1 MGLVSKMFNQG
12 SWSAADDR
20 WYAPYLGLETNA
32 GARVDQ
38 NTALNIPAVWACI
51 RIIAESIGSLP
62 LHLYTRQGRG
72 KNRATTHP
80 LYLLLHD
87 RPNPEMTAMS
97 FRETMTAHVLSWGN
111 CYAEKEIDQTGR
123 VKALWPIGPDR
134 VEPRRDMDTGEIF
147 YNVRP
152 DASGATMRIPR
163 EQMLHVPGLS
173 YNGLVGYSPITKMRE
188 AIGLALATEEFGA
201 RFFGAGTHPGLI
213 VSHPTKLGEIAH
225 KNLRES
231 LATTYSGLG
240 KAHRLLLLEEAMKVE
255 KIGVNPEEAQFLMT
269 RRFQLAEIARIY
281 RVPMHMLADMEKG
294 ASYASIEQ
302 MSLDFVIHTLRPW
315 MVRFEQAYNNQL
327 FLTDLER
334 RRYFWE
340 HLADGLLR
348 GDQKSRY
355 ESFAIG
361 RNWGW
366 LSADDIREIEN
377 MNPLP
382 DGKGEVYL
390 QPLNMAEAGA
400 PPPPPKPPTPPELP
414 APELQTAADYW
425 QEKTSDLELIAPYRG
440 IFTDA
445 IEQILSREANQLKRG
460 IIKDKIVN
468 YDEFYNK
475 ETIGFIEKKI
485 SASIN
490 LFVENNLFG
499 VPLPNYSQNE
509 ICNYIQYHINKVKTL
524 ISEIEEGRITSI
536 EELST
541 HAGPMAEETM
551 LAILARIRSQDHASN

>member
-1 MGLVSKMFNQG
+1 MGLWTRVKKIFGSG
-12 SWSAADDR
+12 SWSGADDR
-20 WYAPYLGLETNA
+20 WYYPQIGLETNA
-32 GARVDQ
+32 GAKVDES
-38 NTALNIPAVWACI
+38 TALNIPAVWACI

-72 KNRATTHP
+72 KTKATNHP

-87 RPNPEMTAMS
+87 RPNPEMGAMS
-97 FRETMTAHVLSWGN
+97 FRETLMSHVLSWGN
-111 CYAEKEIDQTGR
+111 AYAEKEMDQIGR

-134 VEPRRDMDTGEIF
+134 VRPMRNDNGEIF
-147 YNVRP
+147 YKVRP
-152 DASGATMRIPR
+152 DNSGIEVDIPR
-163 EQMLHVPGLS
+163 DQMLHIPGLS
-173 YNGLVGYSPITKMRE
+173 YNGLVGYSPIAKMRE

-213 VSHPTKLGEIAH
+213 VSHPGKLGDQAH

-255 KIGVNPEEAQFLMT
+255 KIGINPEEAQFLVT

-281 RVPMHMLADMEKG
+281 RVPMHMLADVEKG

-348 GDQKSRY
+348 GDIASRY
-355 ESFAIG
+355 EAYTKG

-366 LSADDIREIEN
+366 LSADDIRELEN

-382 DGKGEVYL
+382 DGKGEIYL
-390 QPLNMAEAGA
+390 QPVNMVEAGS
-400 PPPPPKPPTPPELP
+400 PPPPPAPPPGPPELSTNP
-414 APELQTAADYW
+414 DQQTTADYW
-425 QEKTSDLELIAPYRG
+425 QAKISDHEIIAPYRG
-440 IFTDA
+440 IFIDA
-445 IEQILSREANQLKRG
+445 IEQILKREEKQLRRNERLFDEPF
-460 IIKDKIVN
+460 KDNDIA
-468 YDEFYNK
+468 D
-475 ETIGFIEKKI
+475 FITKKI
-485 SASIN
+485 NTSIK
-490 LFVENNLFG
+490 LFLLNNSG
-499 VPLPNYSQNE
+499 VYSEKEAQKEIDNYLE
-509 ICNYIQYHINKVKTL
+509 YHIDKVKKLL
-524 ISEIEEGRITSI
+524 ITNSI
-536 EELST
+536 DRLSMN
-541 HAGPMAEETM
+541 AESMAEETM
-551 LAILARIRSQDHASN
+551 LAMLDRIRSNEIALS

>member
-20 WYAPYLGLETNA
+20 WYAPHLGLETNA

-72 KNRATTHP
+72 KNRATNHP

-97 FRETMTAHVLSWGN
+97 FRETLAAHVLSWGN
-111 CYAEKEIDQTGR
+111 AYAEKEMDQIGR

-134 VEPRRDMDTGEIF
+134 VEPRRNKNTGEIF
-147 YNVRP
+147 YKVRVEN
-152 DASGATMRIPR
+152 SGMTEDIPR
-163 EQMLHVPGLS
+163 DQMLHIPGLS

-213 VSHPTKLGEIAH
+213 VSHPGKLGEIAH

-231 LATTYSGLG
+231 LSTKYAGLG

-255 KIGVNPEEAQFLMT
+255 KIGVNPEEAQFLVT
-269 RRFQLAEIARIY
+269 RRFQLAEIARMY
-281 RVPMHMLADMEKG
+281 RVPMHMLADVEKG

-340 HLADGLLR
+340 HLVDGLLR
-348 GDQKSRY
+348 GDLASRY
-355 ESFAIG
+355 EAYTKA

-366 LSADDIREIEN
+366 LSANDIREIEN
-377 MNPLP
+377 MNPLAAK
-382 DGKGEVYL
+382 DGGDDYWIPANMMVAGESL
-390 QPLNMAEAGA
+390 
-400 PPPPPKPPTPPELP
+400 PPPEPPVPPEPSMLDQ
-414 APELQTAADYW
+414 QTTADYW
-425 QEKTSDLELIAPYRG
+425 QEKFSNAAIIEPYQG

-445 IEQILSREANQLKRG
+445 IEQILSREANQLRKN
-460 IIKDKIVN
+460 VN
-468 YDEFYNK
+468 ALEEYGKANIE
-475 ETIGFIEKKI
+475 FIEKKI
-485 SASIN
+485 SPAIN
-490 LFVENNLFG
+490 LFITNNNGRFNG
-499 VPLPNYSQNE
+499 EYSRNE
-509 ICNYIQYHINKVKTL
+509 INNYIQYHLKKVRNLL
-524 ISEIEEGRITSI
+524 ITCAVDK
-536 EELST
+536 LSMN
-541 HAGPMAEETM
+541 AAEMAEATL
-551 LAILARIRSQDHASN
+551 LAILANIRSQDSALS

>member
-1 MGLVSKMFNQG
+1 MGLWSRFKKIFGQG

-20 WYAPYLGLETNA
+20 WYYPQIGVETNA
-32 GARVDQ
+32 GARVDE
-38 NTALNIPAVWACI
+38 NTALNIPVVWACI

-72 KNRATTHP
+72 KSKAVNHP

-87 RPNPEMTAMS
+87 RPNPEMTAMC
-97 FRETMTAHVLSWGN
+97 FRETLMAHVLSWGN
-111 CYAEKEIDQTGR
+111 AYAEKEMDQVGR

-134 VEPRRDMDTGEIF
+134 VKPMRNADGQIF
-147 YNVRP
+147 YKVRP
-152 DASGATMRIPR
+152 DNSGVEIDIPR
-163 EQMLHVPGLS
+163 DDMLHIPGLS
-173 YNGLVGYSPITKMRE
+173 YNGLVGYSPIAKMRE

-213 VSHPTKLGEIAH
+213 VSHPGKLGETAH

-255 KIGVNPEEAQFLMT
+255 KIGINPEEAQVLVT

-281 RVPMHMLADMEKG
+281 RVPMHMLADVEKG

-348 GDQKSRY
+348 GDLASRY
-355 ESFAIG
+355 AAYATG

-366 LSADDIREIEN
+366 LSADDVREIEN

-382 DGKGEVYL
+382 DGKGEIYL
-390 QPLNMAEAGA
+390 QPVNMVEAGA
-400 PPPPPKPPTPPELP
+400 PPPPPPMITPPEP
-414 APELQTAADYW
+414 PGPDQQTPKDYW
-425 QEKTSDLELIAPYRG
+425 HEKLSNAAIIEPYRG

-445 IEQILSREANQLKRG
+445 IEQILKREEKQLKRDENLFNEPF
-460 IIKDKIVN
+460 KDKDIP
-468 YDEFYNK
+468 E
-475 ETIGFIEKKI
+475 FIEKKI
-485 SASIN
+485 TPSIN
-490 LFVENNLFG
+490 LFLTNNNGGFDEKKSKEL
-499 VPLPNYSQNE
+499 VT
-509 ICNYIQYHINKVKTL
+509 NYIQYHIEKVQNLL
-524 ISEIEEGRITSI
+524 ITCAVDR
-536 EELST
+536 LSMN
-541 HAGPMAEETM
+541 AEAMADETM
-551 LAILARIRSQDHASN
+551 LAILSRIREQDYGMS

>member
-1 MGLVSKMFNQG
+1 MSLWSRVKKIFNQG

-20 WYAPYLGLETNA
+20 WYYPTMGVETNA
-32 GARVDQ
+32 GARVDES
-38 NTALNIPAVWACI
+38 TALNIPAVWACI

-72 KNRATTHP
+72 KQRATNHP

-87 RPNPEMTAMS
+87 RPNPEMGAMS
-97 FRETMTAHVLSWGN
+97 FRETMLSHVLSWGN
-111 CYAEKEIDQTGR
+111 CYAEKEMDQVGR

-134 VEPRRDMDTGEIF
+134 VRPMRDADTGQVF
-147 YNVRP
+147 YKVRP
-152 DASGATMRIPR
+152 DNSGIEIDIPR
-163 EQMLHVPGLS
+163 DNMLHIPGLS
-173 YNGLVGYSPITKMRE
+173 YNGLVGYSPIAKMRE

-213 VSHPTKLGEIAH
+213 VSHPGKLGETAH

-255 KIGVNPEEAQFLMT
+255 KIGINPEEAQFLLT

-281 RVPMHMLADMEKG
+281 RVPMHMLADVEKG

-348 GDQKSRY
+348 GDLASRY
-355 ESFAIG
+355 AAYAVG

-382 DGKGEVYL
+382 DGKGEIYL
-390 QPLNMAEAGA
+390 QPVNMVEAGTEPA
-400 PPPPPKPPTPPELP
+400 PPEPPAPVPELP
-414 APELQTAADYW
+414 APDEQVTKDYW
-425 QEKTSDLELIAPYRG
+425 KGKNADHELIRPYHH

-445 IEQILSREANQLKRG
+445 IETILIREANQLKKNENIFNEQG
-460 IIKDKIVN
+460 SDVG
-468 YDEFYNK
+468 
-475 ETIGFIEKKI
+475 TFIAKKI
-485 SASIN
+485 TPSIN
-490 LFVENNLFG
+490 LFLSNNNGGF
-499 VPLPNYSQNE
+499 NE
-509 ICNYIQYHINKVKTL
+509 KQAINEVNNYIQYHINKV
-524 ISEIEEGRITSI
+524 ISIINESNKEQAIES
-536 EELST
+536 LAT
-541 HAGPMAEETM
+541 HAESMAEETM
-551 LAILARIRSQDHASN
+551 LAILDRIRSVDHG